1 MPPELAQW
9 IVPLIVG
16 FGILSPAVIV
26 GLMLCLHRVTRQD
39 VAQLRDDVR
48 QDMKDLESR
57 LESKFDSR
65 MDRMEARLR
74 DDMKRL
80 DGRVAR
86 LEHSQAKLEGLLE
99 GLREAITRQPAA

>member
-1 MPPELAQW
+1 
-9 IVPLIVG
+9 
-16 FGILSPAVIV
+16 
-26 GLMLCLHRVTRQD
+26 MLYLHRVTRQD

-48 QDMKDLESR
+48 QDMKDLESL
-57 LESKFDSR
+57 LESKFDSSKFDSR

>member
-9 IVPLIVG
+9 IVPLIVV
-16 FGILSPAVIV
+16 FGTLSPAVIV
-26 GLMLCLHRVTRQD
+26 GLMLYLHRVT
-39 VAQLRDDVR
+39 R

-65 MDRMEARLR
+65 MDRMESRFH

-80 DGRVAR
+80 DDRVAR

-99 GLREAITRQPAA
+99 GLREAITRQPAV

>member
-9 IVPLIVG
+9 IVPLIVI
-16 FGILSPAVIV
+16 FGTLSPAVIV
-26 GLMLCLHRVTRQD
+26 GLMLYLHRLT
-39 VAQLRDDVR
+39 R
-48 QDMKDLESR
+48 QDMKQMEARLESR
-57 LESKFDSR
+57 FDSR
-65 MDRMEARLR
+65 MDRMEARIR
-74 DDMKRL
+74 EDMERL